1 MALSDPR
8 SLQGP
13 QALDWAT
20 LVAHAVSTRGSLAEV
35 VRTLYELHGRHLPS
49 DPATV
54 ERGLRRLRRRGHA
67 PADKYGRLL
76 LRSFGLPRSAQDYA
90 RELGTYH
97 SALMD
102 LPLSVRAAQ
111 LQLWDRPPATESA
124 QAAWIH
130 LGLASLA
137 HHAGMPED
145 VRARMALAELGLG
158 RAGPAAHLEHGL
170 FAARRTSDAGG
181 CPTGA
186 LAALHQ
192 QALALPAGPDQ
203 SCYLAR
209 VLDQQ
214 AYGVSRDRQKAGLR
228 AALNIRL
235 GIPEQGPAFVV
246 FRRAFGLA
254 WTMWKLGVPGA
265 HAQGAL
271 ALEISGD
278 AGLLR
283 LRAGAL
289 GLMAKL
295 HPDAAPAYQTRRQ
308 KILDALA

>member
-1 MALSDPR
+1 MALSA
-8 SLQGP
+8 P

-76 LRSFGLPRSAQDYA
+76 LRNVGLPRSAQDYA

-145 VRARMALAELGLG
+145 VAGRMELARLGLG
-158 RAGPAAHLEHGL
+158 RAGPAAGIEHGL
-170 FAARRTSDAGG
+170 FAARLASDAGG
-181 CPTGA
+181 SPTGA
-186 LAALHQ
+186 LEEVHRLTLALHE
-192 QALALPAGPDQ
+192 GPDR

-214 AYGVSRDRQKAGLR
+214 AYDVSRGARDEGLR
-228 AALNIRL
+228 AALTLRRS
-235 GIPEQGPAFVV
+235 IPEQGPAFVR

-254 WTMWKLGVPGA
+254 WTMWKLGDPGA
-265 HAQGAL
+265 NAQGAL

-295 HPDAAPAYQTRRQ
+295 EPEAAAAYGARRHT
-308 KILDALA
+308 ILRTLG